1 MKPPMAKNKDLRNYC
16 IIPIEAVRDHR
27 LHGTSAFSV
36 LALICTYTD
45 YLGVT
50 WVSQGKIAQELG
62 ISRQAV
68 WRQVKKLKDYGY
80 LVEEKALNKW
90 QTTKSI
96 RVVFKRAP
104 EDLDEAKA
112 NLTAAQQ
119 INVEE
124 GRRQAANQF
133 KAEATEN
140 LEKIGRKPKEVGKPP
155 VDNSV
160 DNSLGGAT
168 SEVAGG
174 ATPLGFTN
182 EPYNDKSISIN
193 SDEARQFC
201 VMFLR
206 SAESFGTP
214 RNLNDRD
221 IEVMTSWIRNGLTR
235 EKWAKIL
242 QDHWQYCRDKHRDF
256 ARGIG
261 YFANPVER
269 VTTRK
274 PRSYNQDAKSIL
286 QKAVRSTR
294 G

>member
-1 MKPPMAKNKDLRNYC
+1 MKPPMAKNKDLRNFC
-16 IIPIEAVRDHR
+16 VIPIEAVRDHR

-50 WVSQGKIAQELG
+50 WVSQGRIAQELG
-62 ISRQAV
+62 VSRPAV
-68 WRQVKKLKDYGY
+68 ARQIKKLKEYGY

-90 QTTKSI
+90 QTTKSLK
-96 RVVFKRAP
+96 VVFKNAP
-104 EDLDEAKA
+104 KDTQEAKA

-124 GRRQAANQF
+124 QRRQTANQF
-133 KAEATEN
+133 KEEAKTN
-140 LEKIGRKPKEVGKPP
+140 LEKINRQINDK
-155 VDNSV
+155 SV
-160 DNSLGGAT
+160 DNSLGGVT
-168 SEVAGG
+168 SEVTGG
-174 ATPLGFTN
+174 VTPLGYTN
-182 EPYNDKSISIN
+182 EPYNDKSVNIN

-214 RNLNDRD
+214 RIINDRD
-221 IEVMTSWIRNGLTR
+221 IDVMETWIRNGLTR
-235 EKWAKIL
+235 EQWAKIL
-242 QDHWQYCRDKHRDF
+242 EDHWRYCRDKSRDY

-269 VTTRK
+269 VTSGK
-274 PRSYNQDAKSIL
+274 PRSRNQNANSIL
-286 QKAVRSTR
+286 KSVVRSTR

>member
-16 IIPIEAVRDHR
+16 ILPIEAVRDHR

-68 WRQVKKLKDYGY
+68 WRQVKKLKEYGY

-90 QTTKSI
+90 QTTKSLK
-96 RVVFKRAP
+96 VVFKNAP
-104 EDLDEAKA
+104 KDIEEAKA
-112 NLTAAQQ
+112 NLTAGQQ
-119 INVEE
+119 ITVEE
-124 GRRQAANQF
+124 HRRQAANKF
-133 KAEATEN
+133 KEDAKATVN
-140 LEKIGRKPKEVGKPP
+140 MT
-155 VDNSV
+155 
-160 DNSLGGAT
+160 GGGET

-182 EPYNDKSISIN
+182 EPYNDKSIN
-193 SDEARQFC
+193 YYNDEARQFC

-214 RNLNDRD
+214 RIIQDRD
-221 IEVMTSWIRNGLTR
+221 VEVMSTWDQERPDPG
-235 EKWAKIL
+235 EMG
-242 QDHWQYCRDKHRDF
+242 QDPPGSLEYCRDKSRDY

-274 PRSYNQDAKSIL
+274 ARSYNQDAKSL
-286 QKAVRSTR
+286 FQKAVRSTR

>member
-68 WRQVKKLKDYGY
+68 WRQVKKLKEYGY

-90 QTTKSI
+90 QTTKSLK
-96 RVVFKRAP
+96 VVFKNAP
-104 EDLDEAKA
+104 KDIEEAKA

-133 KAEATEN
+133 KAEAKARPNE
-140 LEKIGRKPKEVGKPP
+140 P
-155 VDNSV
+155 V

-214 RNLNDRD
+214 RVLNDRD
-221 IEVMTSWIRNGLTR
+221 ITVMETWIRNGLTR
-235 EKWAKIL
+235 QKWADIL
-242 QDHWQYCRDKHRDF
+242 QNHWDYCRNNHRDY

-261 YFANPVER
+261 YFANPVDR
-269 VTTRK
+269 VTTGRTK
-274 PRSYNQDAKSIL
+274 AQGKTAKSIL
-286 QKAVRSTR
+286 KATSSRLKYR
-294 G
+294 

>member
-68 WRQVKKLKDYGY
+68 WRQVKKLKEYGY

-90 QTTKSI
+90 QTTKSLK
-96 RVVFKRAP
+96 VVFKNAP
-104 EDLDEAKA
+104 KDIEEAKA
-112 NLTAAQQ
+112 NLTAGQQ
-119 INVEE
+119 ITVEE

-133 KAEATEN
+133 KEQAKA
-140 LEKIGRKPKEVGKPP
+140 P

-160 DNSLGGAT
+160 GGAT

-182 EPYNDKSISIN
+182 EPYNDKSISN
-193 SDEARQFC
+193 YSDEARQFC

-214 RNLNDRD
+214 RIIQDRD
-221 IEVMTSWIRNGLTR
+221 VEVMSQWIRNGLTQ

-242 QDHWQYCRDKHRDF
+242 QDHWEYCRDKSRDY

-274 PRSYNQDAKSIL
+274 PRSYNQDAKSL
-286 QKAVRSTR
+286 FQKAVRSTR

>member
-16 IIPIEAVRDHR
+16 VIPIEAVRDHR

-62 ISRQAV
+62 VSRPAV
-68 WRQVKKLKDYGY
+68 ARQIKKLKEYGY

-90 QTTKSI
+90 QTTKSLK
-96 RVVFKRAP
+96 VVFKNAP
-104 EDLDEAKA
+104 KDIDEAKA
-112 NLTAAQQ
+112 NLTAGQQ
-119 INVEE
+119 INIEE

-133 KAEATEN
+133 KEQAKDN
-140 LEKIGRKPKEVGKPP
+140 LEKIGRQPKDP

-160 DNSLGGAT
+160 DNSLGGVT
-168 SEVAGG
+168 SEVTGG
-174 ATPLGFTN
+174 VTPLGYTN
-182 EPYNDKSISIN
+182 EPYNDKGISIN
-193 SDEARQFC
+193 SDLARQFC

-214 RNLNDRD
+214 RIINDRD
-221 IEVMTSWIRNGLTR
+221 IDVMSNWIRNGLTQ

-242 QDHWQYCRDKHRDF
+242 QDHWQYCRDKHRDY

-269 VTTRK
+269 VTTKQAK
-274 PRSYNQDAKSIL
+274 PRNQNANSIL
-286 QKAVRSTR
+286 KSVVRSTR

>member
-16 IIPIEAVRDHR
+16 VLPIEAVRDHR

-68 WRQVKKLKDYGY
+68 WRQVKKLKEYGY

-90 QTTKSI
+90 QTTKSLK
-96 RVVFKRAP
+96 VVFKNAP
-104 EDLDEAKA
+104 KDIEEAKA
-112 NLTAAQQ
+112 NLTAGQQ
-119 INVEE
+119 ITVEE

-133 KAEATEN
+133 KEEATES
-140 LEKIGRKPKEVGKPP
+140 LEKIGRKP
-155 VDNSV
+155 VDNL
-160 DNSLGGAT
+160 LGGAT

-174 ATPLGFTN
+174 ATPLGCTN
-182 EPYNDKSISIN
+182 EPYNDKSIN
-193 SDEARQFC
+193 YYSDEARQFC

-214 RNLNDRD
+214 RVLNDRD
-221 IEVMTSWIRNGLTR
+221 IDVMGTWIRNGLTQDQ
-235 EKWAKIL
+235 WAKIL
-242 QDHWQYCRDKHRDF
+242 QDHWQYCRDKHRDY

-269 VTTRK
+269 VTAGKAK
-274 PRSYNQDAKSIL
+274 PRNQNANSIL
-286 QKAVRSTR
+286 KSVVRSTR

>member
-16 IIPIEAVRDHR
+16 VIPIEAVRDHR

-50 WVSQGKIAQELG
+50 WVSQGRIAQELG

-68 WRQVKKLKDYGY
+68 WRQIKKLKELGY

-90 QTTKSI
+90 QTTKSLK
-96 RVVFKRAP
+96 VVFKNAP
-104 EDLDEAKA
+104 KDIEEAKA
-112 NLTAAQQ
+112 NLTAGQQ
-119 INVEE
+119 ITVEE
-124 GRRQAANQF
+124 QRRQAQDEF
-133 KAEATEN
+133 KAKA
-140 LEKIGRKPKEVGKPP
+140 KAP
-155 VDNSV
+155 VDKSK
-160 DNSLGGAT
+160 GGAT

-174 ATPLGFTN
+174 ETPLGCTN
-182 EPYNDKSISIN
+182 EPYNDKSISFN

-214 RNLNDRD
+214 RIINDRD
-221 IEVMTSWIRNGLTR
+221 IDVMSQWIRNGLTR

-261 YFANPVER
+261 YFANPVDR
-269 VTTRK
+269 VTSRK
-274 PRSYNQDAKSIL
+274 PR
-286 QKAVRSTR
+286 TR
-294 G
+294 GNSVKHILKTTSRALKY

>member
-1 MKPPMAKNKDLRNYC
+1 MKPPMAKNKDLRNFC
-16 IIPIEAVRDHR
+16 VIPIEAVRDHR

-50 WVSQGKIAQELG
+50 WVSQGRIAQELG
-62 ISRQAV
+62 VSRPAV
-68 WRQVKKLKDYGY
+68 ARQIKKLKEYGY

-90 QTTKSI
+90 QTTKSLK
-96 RVVFKRAP
+96 VVFKNAP
-104 EDLDEAKA
+104 KDSQEAKA
-112 NLTAAQQ
+112 NLTAGQQ
-119 INVEE
+119 ITLEE
-124 GRRQAANQF
+124 QRRQAANKF
-133 KAEATEN
+133 KAEA
-140 LEKIGRKPKEVGKPP
+140 KAKPDQP
-155 VDNSV
+155 VDKSE
-160 DNSLGGAT
+160 GGVT
-168 SEVAGG
+168 SEVTGG
-174 ATPLGFTN
+174 VTPLGYTN
-182 EPYNDKSISIN
+182 EPYNDKSIN
-193 SDEARQFC
+193 YYSDEARQFC

-214 RNLNDRD
+214 RIVQDRD
-221 IEVMTSWIRNGLTR
+221 IDVMSSWIKSGLTR

-242 QDHWQYCRDKHRDF
+242 QDHWEYCRDKHRDY

-274 PRSYNQDAKSIL
+274 PRSYNQDAKSL
-286 QKAVRSTR
+286 FQKAVRSTR

>member
-1 MKPPMAKNKDLRNYC
+1 MKPPMAKNKDLRNFAV
-16 IIPIEAVRDHR
+16 IPIEACRDHR
-27 LHGTSAFSV
+27 LHGTAAFSV
-36 LALICTYTD
+36 LALICSYCD

-50 WVSQGKIAQELG
+50 WVSQGRIASELG
-62 ISRQAV
+62 VSRPAV
-68 WRQVKKLKDYGY
+68 ARQIKKLKEYGY
-80 LVEEKALNKW
+80 IKDAKPLNKW

-119 INVEE
+119 IQVEE

-133 KAEATEN
+133 EHEHNARLK
-140 LEKIGRKPKEVGKPP
+140 KP
-155 VDNSV
+155 VDNFES
-160 DNSLGGAT
+160 GGNTVPPPVT
-168 SEVAGG
+168 SEV
-174 ATPLGFTN
+174 TPPVTSRGYTN
-182 EPYNDKSISIN
+182 TPYNDIGNSTY

-214 RNLNDRD
+214 RIIQDRD
-221 IEVMTSWIRNGLTR
+221 IDVMSTWIRNGLTR
-235 EKWAKIL
+235 EKWANIL
-242 QDHWQYCRDKHRDF
+242 QDHWQYCRDKHRDY

-274 PRSYNQDAKSIL
+274 ARVYNQDAKSL
-286 QKAVRSTR
+286 FQKAVRSTR

>member
-68 WRQVKKLKDYGY
+68 WRQVKKLKEYGY
-80 LVEEKALNKW
+80 IVEEKALNKW
-90 QTTKSI
+90 QTTKSLK
-96 RVVFKRAP
+96 VVFKNAP
-104 EDLDEAKA
+104 KDIEEAKA
-112 NLTAAQQ
+112 NLTAGQQ
-119 INVEE
+119 ITVEE
-124 GRRQAANQF
+124 QRRQAANKF
-133 KAEATEN
+133 KEDAKATVN
-140 LEKIGRKPKEVGKPP
+140 LTV
-155 VDNSV
+155 
-160 DNSLGGAT
+160 GGAT

-174 ATPLGFTN
+174 ETPLGCTN
-182 EPYNDKSISIN
+182 EPYNDKGISN
-193 SDEARQFC
+193 YSDEARQFC

-214 RNLNDRD
+214 RIINDRD
-221 IEVMTSWIRNGLTR
+221 VDVMSTWIRNGLTR

-242 QDHWQYCRDKHRDF
+242 QDHWQYCRDKHRDY

-261 YFANPVER
+261 YFTNPVER

-274 PRSYNQDAKSIL
+274 ARSYNQDAKSL
-286 QKAVRSTR
+286 FQKAVRSTR

>member
-68 WRQVKKLKDYGY
+68 WRQVKKLKEYGY
-80 LVEEKALNKW
+80 IVEEKALNKW
-90 QTTKSI
+90 QTTKSLK
-96 RVVFKRAP
+96 VVFKNAP
-104 EDLDEAKA
+104 QDIEEAKA
-112 NLTAAQQ
+112 NLTAGQQ
-119 INVEE
+119 IAVEE
-124 GRRQAANQF
+124 HRRQAANQF
-133 KAEATEN
+133 KEQAKAPTDV
-140 LEKIGRKPKEVGKPP
+140 VGKPP

-160 DNSLGGAT
+160 GGAT

-174 ATPLGFTN
+174 ETPLGCTN
-182 EPYNDKSISIN
+182 EPYNDKGISN
-193 SDEARQFC
+193 YSDEARQFC

-214 RNLNDRD
+214 RNINDRD
-221 IEVMTSWIRNGLTR
+221 IDVMESWIRNGLTR
-235 EKWAKIL
+235 EQWATIL
-242 QDHWQYCRDKHRDF
+242 QSHWDYCRKNLRDY

-261 YFANPVER
+261 YFANPV
-269 VTTRK
+269 
-274 PRSYNQDAKSIL
+274 AKATGNSTPKRTDPL
-286 QKAVRSTR
+286 AQAVRSLR
-294 G
+294 AR

>member
-16 IIPIEAVRDHR
+16 VIPIEAVRDHR

-50 WVSQGKIAQELG
+50 WVSQGRIAQELG
-62 ISRQAV
+62 VSRPAV
-68 WRQVKKLKDYGY
+68 ARQIKKLKELGY

-90 QTTKSI
+90 QTTKSLK
-96 RVVFKRAP
+96 VVFKNAP
-104 EDLDEAKA
+104 KDIEEAKA
-112 NLTAAQQ
+112 NLTAGQQ
-119 INVEE
+119 ITVEE
-124 GRRQAANQF
+124 QRRQAQDEF
-133 KAEATEN
+133 KAKA
-140 LEKIGRKPKEVGKPP
+140 KAP
-155 VDNSV
+155 VDKSK
-160 DNSLGGAT
+160 GGVT
-168 SEVAGG
+168 SEVTGG
-174 ATPLGFTN
+174 VTPLGYTN

-214 RNLNDRD
+214 RIIQDRD
-221 IEVMTSWIRNGLTR
+221 IDVMSQWIKNGLTR

-242 QDHWQYCRDKHRDF
+242 QDHWEYCRDKHRDY

-269 VTTRK
+269 VTSRK
-274 PRSYNQDAKSIL
+274 PRSYNQDANSIL
-286 QKAVRSTR
+286 KRAVRSTR
-294 G
+294 S

>member
-16 IIPIEAVRDHR
+16 VIPIEAVRDHR

-50 WVSQGKIAQELG
+50 WVSQGRIAQELG
-62 ISRQAV
+62 VSRPAV
-68 WRQVKKLKDYGY
+68 ARQIKKLKELGY

-90 QTTKSI
+90 QTTKSLK
-96 RVVFKRAP
+96 VVFKNAP
-104 EDLDEAKA
+104 KDIEEAKA

-119 INVEE
+119 IGVEE

-133 KAEATEN
+133 KEQATEN
-140 LEKIGRKPKEVGKPP
+140 LEKIDRKPKQVGEPP
-155 VDNSV
+155 V
-160 DNSLGGAT
+160 DNSLGGVT
-168 SEVAGG
+168 SEVTGG
-174 ATPLGFTN
+174 VTPLGYTN

-214 RNLNDRD
+214 RIINDRD
-221 IEVMTSWIRNGLTR
+221 VDVMSTWIRNGLTR

-242 QDHWQYCRDKHRDF
+242 QDHWQYCRDKHRDY

-269 VTTRK
+269 VTSRK
-274 PRSYNQDAKSIL
+274 PRSYNQDANSIL
-286 QKAVRSTR
+286 KRAVRSTR

>member
-68 WRQVKKLKDYGY
+68 WRQVKKLKEYGY
-80 LVEEKALNKW
+80 IVEEKALNKW
-90 QTTKSI
+90 QTTKSLK
-96 RVVFKRAP
+96 VVFKNAP
-104 EDLDEAKA
+104 KDIEEAKA

-119 INVEE
+119 IGVEE

-133 KAEATEN
+133 KQQATEN
-140 LEKIGRKPKEVGKPP
+140 LEKINRQINDKS

-160 DNSLGGAT
+160 GGAT

-174 ATPLGFTN
+174 ETPLGCTN
-182 EPYNDKSISIN
+182 EPYNDKGIN
-193 SDEARQFC
+193 YYSDEARQFC

-214 RNLNDRD
+214 RIINDRD
-221 IEVMTSWIRNGLTR
+221 VDVMSTWIRNGLTR

-242 QDHWQYCRDKHRDF
+242 QDHWEYCRDKHRDY

-261 YFANPVER
+261 YFTNPVER
-269 VTTRK
+269 VTTK
-274 PRSYNQDAKSIL
+274 KARSYNHDASSIL
-286 QKAVRSTR
+286 KKTVRSTR
-294 G
+294 GF

>member
-16 IIPIEAVRDHR
+16 VIPIEAVRDHR

-50 WVSQGKIAQELG
+50 WVSQGRIAQELG
-62 ISRQAV
+62 VSRPAV
-68 WRQVKKLKDYGY
+68 ARQIKKLKELGY

-90 QTTKSI
+90 QTTKSLK
-96 RVVFKRAP
+96 VVFKNAP
-104 EDLDEAKA
+104 KDIEEAKA

-119 INVEE
+119 IGVEE
-124 GRRQAANQF
+124 RRRQAADEF
-133 KAEATEN
+133 KAKA
-140 LEKIGRKPKEVGKPP
+140 KAP
-155 VDNSV
+155 VDKSK
-160 DNSLGGAT
+160 GGVT
-168 SEVAGG
+168 SEVTGG
-174 ATPLGFTN
+174 VTPLGYTN

-214 RNLNDRD
+214 RIINDRD
-221 IEVMTSWIRNGLTR
+221 LDVMSTWIRNGLTR

-242 QDHWQYCRDKHRDF
+242 QDHWQYCRDKHRDY

-269 VTTRK
+269 VTSRK
-274 PRSYNQDAKSIL
+274 PRTGGNSVKHIL
-286 QKAVRSTR
+286 KTTSRALKY
-294 G
+294 

>member
-68 WRQVKKLKDYGY
+68 WRQVKKLKEYGY
-80 LVEEKALNKW
+80 IVEEKALNKW
-90 QTTKSI
+90 QTTKSLK
-96 RVVFKRAP
+96 VVFKNAP
-104 EDLDEAKA
+104 KDIEEAKA
-112 NLTAAQQ
+112 NLTAGQQ
-119 INVEE
+119 ITVEE
-124 GRRQAANQF
+124 GRRQAANKF
-133 KAEATEN
+133 KEDAKATVN
-140 LEKIGRKPKEVGKPP
+140 LTV
-155 VDNSV
+155 
-160 DNSLGGAT
+160 GGAT

-174 ATPLGFTN
+174 ETPLGCTN
-182 EPYNDKSISIN
+182 EPYNDKGISN
-193 SDEARQFC
+193 YSDEARQFC

-214 RNLNDRD
+214 RIINDRD
-221 IEVMTSWIRNGLTR
+221 VDVMSTWIRNGLTR

-242 QDHWQYCRDKHRDF
+242 QDHWQYCRDKHRDY

-261 YFANPVER
+261 YFTNPVER

-274 PRSYNQDAKSIL
+274 ARSYNQDAKSL
-286 QKAVRSTR
+286 FQKAVRSTR

>member
-68 WRQVKKLKDYGY
+68 WRQVKKLKEYGY
-80 LVEEKALNKW
+80 IVEEKALNKW
-90 QTTKSI
+90 QTTKSLK
-96 RVVFKRAP
+96 VVFKNAP
-104 EDLDEAKA
+104 KDIEEAKA
-112 NLTAAQQ
+112 NLTAGQQ
-119 INVEE
+119 ITVEE
-124 GRRQAANQF
+124 QRRQAANEF
-133 KAEATEN
+133 KAKA
-140 LEKIGRKPKEVGKPP
+140 KAP

-160 DNSLGGAT
+160 GGAT

-174 ATPLGFTN
+174 ETPLGCTN
-182 EPYNDKSISIN
+182 EPYNDKGISN
-193 SDEARQFC
+193 YSDEARQFC

-214 RNLNDRD
+214 RIINDRD
-221 IEVMTSWIRNGLTR
+221 VDVMSTWIRNGLTR

-242 QDHWQYCRDKHRDF
+242 QDHWQYCRDKHRDY

-261 YFANPVER
+261 YFTNPVER

-274 PRSYNQDAKSIL
+274 ARSYNQDAKSL
-286 QKAVRSTR
+286 FQKAVRSTR

>member
-68 WRQVKKLKDYGY
+68 WRQVKKLKEYGY

-90 QTTKSI
+90 HTTKSLK
-96 RVVFKRAP
+96 VVFKNAP
-104 EDLDEAKA
+104 KDIEEAKA
-112 NLTAAQQ
+112 NLTAGQQ
-119 INVEE
+119 ITVEE
-124 GRRQAANQF
+124 GRRQAANKF
-133 KAEATEN
+133 KEQA
-140 LEKIGRKPKEVGKPP
+140 KVP

-160 DNSLGGAT
+160 GGET

-182 EPYNDKSISIN
+182 EPYNDKSIN
-193 SDEARQFC
+193 YYSDEARQFC

-214 RNLNDRD
+214 RIINDRD
-221 IEVMTSWIRNGLTR
+221 IDVMSQWIRSGLTR
-235 EKWAKIL
+235 DKWAKIL
-242 QDHWQYCRDKHRDF
+242 QNHWEYCRDKHRDY

-274 PRSYNQDAKSIL
+274 PRSYNQSATSIL
-286 QKAVRSTR
+286 KKAVKSTR
-294 G
+294 GF